1 MRRKR
6 RRRFRRSEPA
16 SRWWRTLQLQ
26 HRSSSPRMRGS
37 STPRLLV
44 SITAVS
50 GILGRR
56 SSRTMTDEFVIQ
68 FRDLAAPCVR
78 AFAIN
83 SRPLQSEGA
92 RNAGRPMRPIAACA
106 MGNGR
111 THTRCQVTPESPGI
125 PHAVVYGLYVLS
137 PAIRTCLS
145 PSSANC
151 FRRLD
156 ANLEA
161 SEPHDFAIRF
171 RRPRQERHPRPP
183 HPRPALVTLR
193 NAPHDGTG
201 CEQI

>member
-92 RNAGRPMRPIAACA
+92 GDAGRPMRPIAACA

-125 PHAVVYGLYVLS
+125 PHAMVYGLYVLS
-137 PAIRTCLS
+137 PAIRICLS
-145 PSSANC
+145 PSSANYSAD
-151 FRRLD
+151 FTPTLRRQD
-156 ANLEA
+156 HTISPSA
-161 SEPHDFAIRF
+161 SGALVRSAIRVH
-171 RRPRQERHPRPP
+171 RIPVPRW
-183 HPRPALVTLR
+183 
-193 NAPHDGTG
+193 
-201 CEQI
+201 